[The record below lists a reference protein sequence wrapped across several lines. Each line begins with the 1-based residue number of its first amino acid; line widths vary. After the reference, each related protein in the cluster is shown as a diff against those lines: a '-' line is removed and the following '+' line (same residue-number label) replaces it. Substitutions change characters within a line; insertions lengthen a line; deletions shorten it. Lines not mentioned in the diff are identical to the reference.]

1 MKLRCDAPFCCKS
14 LFSKS
19 MIKSLWLTSWY
30 PNALDAMN
38 GDFIQRHARAA
49 ALFCKVD
56 VIHLE
61 ADTENKLESSVTIS
75 QNTEGNLSETTVLY
89 KPATGITGKIA
100 SYFLYQR
107 LFKQQIKK
115 YITANGLPD
124 VVHVHVPVKAGLLA
138 LWIKKKY
145 KIPYA
150 VTEHWAIYNHIA
162 ADAYP
167 KRNFLFKY
175 FTKRI
180 LQQADIFLPVSKNL
194 GENIQQMVLQKNFTA
209 IPNVADTSLFN
220 YTEQKP
226 TGHFQFIHVSTLK
239 KQKNPEGLLR
249 AFAALIKENA
259 YKHCRLL
266 IAGESND
273 ALNKYYQQLFYNNEH
288 VAFTGLLPYAAVA
301 AKMKESQ
308 ALVMFSRFENLPC
321 VIIEALCCGL
331 PVISTN
337 VGGIP
342 EMIDESYG
350 LLLNNEDEAA
360 LLNAMKKLVGNY
372 KNYDCRFI
380 AESAAEKYNYQ
391 KIGRDIA
398 DCYEHLKTIVV

>member
-1 MKLRCDAPFCCKS
+1 
-14 LFSKS
+14 

-38 GDFIQRHARAA
+38 GDFIQRHARAT
-49 ALFCKVD
+49 ALFCKVN

-75 QNTEGNLSETTVLY
+75 QNKEGNLFETIVLY
-89 KPATGITGKIA
+89 KPATGTAAKIA

-107 LFKQQIKK
+107 LFKQQINK
-115 YITANGLPD
+115 YITENGLPD

-145 KIPYA
+145 RIPYA
-150 VTEHWAIYNHIA
+150 VTEHWAIYNTIA

-167 KRNFLFKY
+167 KRNFIFKY

-194 GENIQQMVLQKNFTA
+194 GESIQQMVLQKSFTA

-220 YTEQKP
+220 YTEQKSP
-226 TGHFQFIHVSTLK
+226 GHFQFIHVSTLK
-239 KQKNPEGLLR
+239 NQKNPEGLLR
-249 AFAALIKENA
+249 AFATLVKEDA
-259 YKHCRLL
+259 YQHCRLL

-273 ALNKYYQQLFYNNEH
+273 ALNKYYQQLFNSDDYVE
-288 VAFTGLLPYAAVA
+288 FTGLLPYTAVA
-301 AKMKESQ
+301 AKMKESH

-331 PVISTN
+331 PVISTH

-342 EMIDESYG
+342 EMIDESNG
-350 LLLNNEDEAA
+350 LLIDNEDEKA
-360 LLNAMKKLVGNY
+360 LLYAMKKLVGPY
-372 KNYDCRFI
+372 KNYDNKLI
-380 AESAAEKYNYQ
+380 AKAAAEKYSYQ
-391 KIGRDIA
+391 KVGRDIA
-398 DCYEHLKTIVV
+398 DCYEHLKATGI